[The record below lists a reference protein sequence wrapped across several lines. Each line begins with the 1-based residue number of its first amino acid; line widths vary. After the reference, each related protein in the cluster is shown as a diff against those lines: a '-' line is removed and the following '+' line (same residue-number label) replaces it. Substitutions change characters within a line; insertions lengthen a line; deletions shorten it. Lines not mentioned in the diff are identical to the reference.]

1 MSVPRPGKLRPLSR
15 YSLLVLAMVH
25 LSFLY
30 ILTRYVMRAFLPYL
44 LNRGAK
50 YEYIGV
56 KGRTN
61 ESVAWEGGIP

>member
-1 MSVPRPGKLRPLSR
+1 M
-15 YSLLVLAMVH
+15 LVLAMVH

-61 ESVAWEGGIP
+61 ESGVGRWDSVTLDRE